1 MDEREI
7 VLTIRDFK
15 EILNQLLRQIDAL
28 EERVEI
34 LKQKK
39 IDFSQILSY
48 NMCVRLREE
57 RNFPLYQTTDGN
69 LD

>member
-34 LKQKK
+34 LEQK
-39 IDFSQILSY
+39 
-48 NMCVRLREE
+48 
-57 RNFPLYQTTDGN
+57 
-69 LD
+69 

>member
-7 VLTIRDFK
+7 VLTIRDLK

-34 LKQKK
+34 LEQKK
-39 IDFSQILSY
+39 
-48 NMCVRLREE
+48 N
-57 RNFPLYQTTDGN
+57 
-69 LD
+69 

>member
-1 MDEREI
+1 MDDREI

-34 LKQKK
+34 LEQKK
-39 IDFSQILSY
+39 
-48 NMCVRLREE
+48 N
-57 RNFPLYQTTDGN
+57 
-69 LD
+69 

>member
-34 LKQKK
+34 VEQKK
-39 IDFSQILSY
+39 
-48 NMCVRLREE
+48 N
-57 RNFPLYQTTDGN
+57 
-69 LD
+69 

>member
-1 MDEREI
+1 MDVREI

-34 LKQKK
+34 LEQKK
-39 IDFSQILSY
+39 
-48 NMCVRLREE
+48 N
-57 RNFPLYQTTDGN
+57 
-69 LD
+69 

>member
-28 EERVEI
+28 EERVEN
-34 LKQKK
+34 L
-39 IDFSQILSY
+39 
-48 NMCVRLREE
+48 E
-57 RNFPLYQTTDGN
+57 RKNN
-69 LD
+69 

>member
-15 EILNQLLRQIDAL
+15 EILNQLLRQVDAL

-34 LKQKK
+34 LEQKK
-39 IDFSQILSY
+39 
-48 NMCVRLREE
+48 N
-57 RNFPLYQTTDGN
+57 
-69 LD
+69 

>member
-28 EERVEI
+28 EEIVEI
-34 LKQKK
+34 LEQKK
-39 IDFSQILSY
+39 NWLFS
-48 NMCVRLREE
+48 
-57 RNFPLYQTTDGN
+57 NFEL
-69 LD
+69 

>member
-28 EERVEI
+28 KERVEI
-34 LKQKK
+34 LEQK
-39 IDFSQILSY
+39 
-48 NMCVRLREE
+48 N
-57 RNFPLYQTTDGN
+57 N
-69 LD
+69 

>member
-34 LKQKK
+34 LEQK
-39 IDFSQILSY
+39 S
-48 NMCVRLREE
+48 N
-57 RNFPLYQTTDGN
+57 
-69 LD
+69 

>member
-28 EERVEI
+28 EQRVEI
-34 LKQKK
+34 LEQKK
-39 IDFSQILSY
+39 
-48 NMCVRLREE
+48 
-57 RNFPLYQTTDGN
+57 
-69 LD
+69 

>member
-15 EILNQLLRQIDAL
+15 AILNQLLRQIDAL

-34 LKQKK
+34 LEQKNNWL
-39 IDFSQILSY
+39 FL
-48 NMCVRLREE
+48 
-57 RNFPLYQTTDGN
+57 NFEL
-69 LD
+69 

>member
-34 LKQKK
+34 L
-39 IDFSQILSY
+39 
-48 NMCVRLREE
+48 E
-57 RNFPLYQTTDGN
+57 
-69 LD
+69 

>member
-28 EERVEI
+28 EERVEN
-34 LKQKK
+34 LEQK
-39 IDFSQILSY
+39 
-48 NMCVRLREE
+48 N
-57 RNFPLYQTTDGN
+57 N
-69 LD
+69 

>member
-7 VLTIRDFK
+7 VLTIADFK

-34 LKQKK
+34 LEQK
-39 IDFSQILSY
+39 
-48 NMCVRLREE
+48 N
-57 RNFPLYQTTDGN
+57 N
-69 LD
+69 

>member
-7 VLTIRDFK
+7 VLTIQDFK

-34 LKQKK
+34 LEQK
-39 IDFSQILSY
+39 
-48 NMCVRLREE
+48 N
-57 RNFPLYQTTDGN
+57 N
-69 LD
+69 

>member
-1 MDEREI
+1 MSLFLLEVSGTNMDEREI

-34 LKQKK
+34 LEQKK
-39 IDFSQILSY
+39 
-48 NMCVRLREE
+48 N
-57 RNFPLYQTTDGN
+57 
-69 LD
+69 

>member
-34 LKQKK
+34 LEQKK
-39 IDFSQILSY
+39 NRLFS
-48 NMCVRLREE
+48 
-57 RNFPLYQTTDGN
+57 NFEL
-69 LD
+69 

>member
-1 MDEREI
+1 MDEHEI

-34 LKQKK
+34 LEQKK
-39 IDFSQILSY
+39 
-48 NMCVRLREE
+48 N
-57 RNFPLYQTTDGN
+57 
-69 LD
+69 